1 MQQRGRKN
9 RVLLIGCLLIAI
21 SGLKAQD
28 IIKIRTVEVRA
39 GRTLVPGDYF
49 SVRHERYMSLFINF
63 VVNAY
68 MENSNKNGLKYQ
80 AYGMDFLADYYTNIG
95 KLNNHVFE
103 VKVGLGISGMVVQ
116 EPYVYKDWPTSKRIN
131 YGLIGE
137 IAGEWAMTEDFSLTL
152 SGQQKY
158 LFNQTLGSTKFGVNI
173 GFKYKIYK

>member
-68 MENSNKNGLKYQ
+68 MEN
-80 AYGMDFLADYYTNIG
+80 
-95 KLNNHVFE
+95 
-103 VKVGLGISGMVVQ
+103 
-116 EPYVYKDWPTSKRIN
+116 
-131 YGLIGE
+131 
-137 IAGEWAMTEDFSLTL
+137 
-152 SGQQKY
+152 
-158 LFNQTLGSTKFGVNI
+158 
-173 GFKYKIYK
+173 